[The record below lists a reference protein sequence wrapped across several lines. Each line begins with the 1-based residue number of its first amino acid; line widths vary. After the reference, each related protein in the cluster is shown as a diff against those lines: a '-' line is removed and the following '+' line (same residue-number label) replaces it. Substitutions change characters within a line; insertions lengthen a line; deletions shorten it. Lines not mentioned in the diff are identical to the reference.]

1 MTLAF
6 TRQGGPYKSG
16 RLFRYLYLCC
26 IKFNLYFKVLKGVL
40 SDLVLHF
47 HEVTIK
53 KRIVK
58 MNAADTKAPCKSLAP
73 KTLDPTVPTMQ
84 HTCHLSNS
92 MPRVY
97 DEGFPSI
104 F

>member
-1 MTLAF
+1 
-6 TRQGGPYKSG
+6 
-16 RLFRYLYLCC
+16 
-26 IKFNLYFKVLKGVL
+26 
-40 SDLVLHF
+40 
-47 HEVTIK
+47 
-53 KRIVK
+53 

-73 KTLDPTVPTMQ
+73 KSLDPTVPTMQ

-104 F
+104 FWILEPNSSWHQGWFFQLPSELQ